1 MLIDNQD
8 VLRLQ
13 RFQALAELS
22 QPGVFDK
29 AGALNEL
36 LQETTNSFMREL
48 RALGL
53 KADTCDHAYRLEAAL
68 YAYVRASNP
77 ANGMLAQAEAC
88 GLDLVKT
95 A

>member
-13 RFQALAELS
+13 RFQAIAGIS
-22 QPGVFDK
+22 KPGAFDE

-36 LQETTNSFMREL
+36 LQATTNDFMREL
-48 RALGL
+48 RELGL
-53 KADTCDHAYRLEAAL
+53 KADNCDHAYRLEAAL

-77 ANGMLAQAEAC
+77 ANGMLSQAEAC
-88 GLDLVKT
+88 GHHLVKT

>member
-1 MLIDNQD
+1 MLTDNQD

-13 RFQALAELS
+13 RFQALAEIS
-22 QPGVFDK
+22 KPGAFDE

-53 KADTCDHAYRLEAAL
+53 KADACDHAYRLEAAL

-77 ANGMLAQAEAC
+77 ANVMLAQAEASAHQ
-88 GLDLVKT
+88 LLE
-95 A
+95 